1 MPNIGKDMEQPKLS
15 HIVSESVK
23 LHKLFG
29 LKIWQFFVQI
39 NMPTP
44 RHTHKKTC
52 TKMCK
57 NTFLG
62 NNQKLQTTQVTINGT
77 MNKQIVMHL

>member
-29 LKIWQFFVQI
+29 LKNLAVF
-39 NMPTP
+39 
-44 RHTHKKTC
+44 C
-52 TKMCK
+52 T
-57 NTFLG
+57 
-62 NNQKLQTTQVTINGT
+62 
-77 MNKQIVMHL
+77 NKYAYSKAQPLHS